1 MVKLLIEGVE
11 CYYGSIKA
19 LDGVSFSV
27 NEREFV
33 GVIGPNGSGK
43 TTLLRTISGV
53 LRPNV
58 GTVLLDD
65 WNIHNL
71 KRFEVAQRMAVVPQ
85 ITSTPFNF
93 TVAEVVLMG
102 RNPYIKRFEGERS
115 KDFQVVERAMR
126 LTNTLHLAE
135 RSIDE
140 LSGGERQRVIIARAL
155 AQEPSVML
163 LDEPTLHLDINYQI
177 EIMELL
183 RKLCKEDGLI
193 VLAVLHD
200 FNLAAKYCDSL
211 ILLDKGRIVSIGPVE
226 TVLTSE
232 NLKKV
237 FQVDVVIKKHHI
249 TNSLYVIPIT
259 TLKPRSERSK
269 GVRVHLI
276 CGGGS
281 GASLMK
287 LLVDIGYDVSV
298 GVLNVLDTDHEV
310 AQSLN
315 LPVVSAAPFSAITQD
330 EYEENIKMIE
340 KVDAV
345 LLTATPFGHGNL
357 MNLQAAK
364 EALKKGLTVIVIDD
378 PPIEERDFT
387 CGVAKQLT
395 LELKDLGAIFVR
407 SGEEALEFLKDLSM
421 KLNRTAY

>member
-315 LPVVSAAPFSAITQD
+315 LPVV
-330 EYEENIKMIE
+330 
-340 KVDAV
+340 
-345 LLTATPFGHGNL
+345 
-357 MNLQAAK
+357 
-364 EALKKGLTVIVIDD
+364 
-378 PPIEERDFT
+378 
-387 CGVAKQLT
+387 
-395 LELKDLGAIFVR
+395 
-407 SGEEALEFLKDLSM
+407 
-421 KLNRTAY
+421 

>member
-140 LSGGERQRVIIARAL
+140 LSGGER
-155 AQEPSVML
+155 
-163 LDEPTLHLDINYQI
+163 
-177 EIMELL
+177 
-183 RKLCKEDGLI
+183 
-193 VLAVLHD
+193 
-200 FNLAAKYCDSL
+200 
-211 ILLDKGRIVSIGPVE
+211 
-226 TVLTSE
+226 
-232 NLKKV
+232 
-237 FQVDVVIKKHHI
+237 
-249 TNSLYVIPIT
+249 
-259 TLKPRSERSK
+259 
-269 GVRVHLI
+269 
-276 CGGGS
+276 
-281 GASLMK
+281 
-287 LLVDIGYDVSV
+287 
-298 GVLNVLDTDHEV
+298 
-310 AQSLN
+310 
-315 LPVVSAAPFSAITQD
+315 
-330 EYEENIKMIE
+330 
-340 KVDAV
+340 
-345 LLTATPFGHGNL
+345 
-357 MNLQAAK
+357 
-364 EALKKGLTVIVIDD
+364 
-378 PPIEERDFT
+378 
-387 CGVAKQLT
+387 
-395 LELKDLGAIFVR
+395 
-407 SGEEALEFLKDLSM
+407 
-421 KLNRTAY
+421 